1 EPGTRLG
8 GLTTGGLGNT
18 DIGNKYAITGL
29 ARDFYR
35 RIGNHYNKFEQWGFE
50 PHVAES
56 ILIDYIQKAKI
67 TVWYNR
73 SLVSVH
79 KSGATI
85 QSIDVADINGSAH
98 TQTIT
103 AKVFIDCTYEGDL
116 MAKAGVS
123 YTVGREPNTQYG
135 ETYNGVQLRGK
146 HQFPDGIDP

>member
-1 EPGTRLG
+1 
-8 GLTTGGLGNT
+8 
-18 DIGNKYAITGL
+18 
-29 ARDFYR
+29 
-35 RIGNHYNKFEQWGFE
+35 
-50 PHVAES
+50 
-56 ILIDYIQKAKI
+56 KAKI

-116 MAKAGVS
+116 MVKAGVS

-146 HQFPDGIDP
+146 HQFPDGIDPYIIPGDPSSGLLWGISKDSLSANGTGDKKVQAYNFRLCLTDSAENQIPVTKPDG